1 VLRLGSPELAGAET
15 GLHGDFE
22 IEVKGMRGTELVSAG
37 GAARY
42 RPRRSP
48 LRTGALKILTRT
60 RSIHTFLIM
69 KAEYDRNKRGLL
81 QGLEGGKGGAGDTGG
96 ADGKDDSGGKASR
109 AAVGKDDS
117 GGKASRAAAGRVSKV
132 SSRAAFGAASARV
145 SAAAV
150 MMIMILLTVL
160 LGLAG
165 CRQEEV
171 AEPFEPTESHMAYR
185 EGLEKMDLADTEL
198 GRRWITAAEEA
209 FGQAVEIEMP
219 FKEDLFFDPAD
230 PEAQGYLFS
239 AERGRSISITIERR
253 DEADLRL
260 FADLYRLDSEGF
272 EPEEQV
278 ASYSREEDALVFE
291 PRRDNRYVLRIQP
304 ELLRGG
310 MFTVTIIE
318 EPVLAF
324 PVEGKSMVDIQSFF
338 GDPRD
343 GGRRRHEGVD
353 VFAPRGTNVLA
364 VTDGVIRR
372 VGTRDLGGNI
382 VLLWDER
389 RNLHYYYAHLD
400 AQYVVSGQRV
410 SVGDP
415 LGAVG
420 NTGNA
425 ITTPPHLH
433 FGVYEPRFRAVD
445 PWNFIKPGRGAPDEP
460 VKLDGAEGSFVRTVA
475 EVPSDDPREA
485 VPAGTILRVRGIG
498 PETVRAILP
507 HENRIIEVSYP
518 VIEPAGSIDR
528 TAGPGTEIGSSVDP
542 LDPFLYSAPEPR
554 GERIAQLQ
562 PSDSVSLLGT
572 SGSFLFVETPAGVRG
587 WMRRM

>member
-1 VLRLGSPELAGAET
+1 MSWGLAYDVLRLSCPGPGLAGAGAVPSWFLPAALHVPGRG
-15 GLHGDFE
+15 GLRCSG
-22 IEVKGMRGTELVSAG
+22 
-37 GAARY
+37 
-42 RPRRSP
+42 
-48 LRTGALKILTRT
+48 LKILTRAL
-60 RSIHTFLIM
+60 SIHTFLIM
-69 KAEYDRNKRGLL
+69 KAEYERNKRGLP
-81 QGLEGGKGGAGDTGG
+81 GGGAGP
-96 ADGKDDSGGKASR
+96 
-109 AAVGKDDS
+109 
-117 GGKASRAAAGRVSKV
+117 AAGM
-132 SSRAAFGAASARV
+132 
-145 SAAAV
+145 AV
-150 MMIMILLTVL
+150 LILLAVLLGLTVL

-165 CRQEEV
+165 CRQEDV
-171 AEPFEPTESHMAYR
+171 AEPFEPTESHRAYR

-198 GRRWITAAEEA
+198 GRRWITAAETA
-209 FGQAVEIEMP
+209 FEQAVQIELP
-219 FKEDLFFDPAD
+219 FKENLFFDPAD

-260 FADLYRLDSEGF
+260 FADLFRLDSEGL

-278 ASYSREEDALVFE
+278 ASYSREENALVFE

-310 MFTVTIIE
+310 MFTVTIME
-318 EPVLAF
+318 APVLAF
-324 PVEGKSMVDIQSFF
+324 PVEGKAMSDILSFF

-353 VFAPRGTNVLA
+353 VFAPRGTDVLA
-364 VTDGVIRR
+364 VTDGVVRR

-382 VLLWDER
+382 VLLWDEK

-400 AQYVVSGQRV
+400 SQYVVSGQRV

-425 ITTPPHLH
+425 VTTPPHLH

-460 VKLDGAEGSFVRTVA
+460 MELDLAAGDYVRTVVQVA
-475 EVPSDDPREA
+475 SDNLQEDL
-485 VPAGTILRVRGIG
+485 PAGTILRIRGIG
-498 PETVRAILP
+498 PETVRVLLP
-507 HENRIIEVSYP
+507 HVRSMIEVAYSD
-518 VIEPAGSIDR
+518 IEPASPDIDPAGAIGR
-528 TAGPGTEIGSSVDP
+528 TAGPGAESSSSIDP
-542 LDPFLYSAPEPR
+542 RDPFLYSMPEQG

-562 PSDSVSLLGT
+562 PSDAVSLLGIN
-572 SGSFLFVETPAGVRG
+572 GSFLYVETPAGTRG
-587 WMRRM
+587 WVRRL